1 VYKGRDYRTSEIVAM
16 KIIALDDEETLEDV
30 RKEIQ
35 ILAACDHENIVKYY
49 GSYFKDENL
58 WYVLFVLSLHQFSS
72 HACLSRWPTGL

>member
-1 VYKGRDYRTSEIVAM
+1 MYKVRDKRTSEMVAT

-35 ILAACDHENIVKYY
+35 ILAACDHQNIVKYH

-58 WYVLFVLSLHQFSS
+58 W
-72 HACLSRWPTGL
+72 